1 MSTVTMR
8 KRPLP
13 GSATARVWEIADDLL
28 RRRGALPSGR
38 EVADL
43 YVAEGGNE
51 GTAFTQYSH
60 WKKAYQNHFKRGSTA
75 PKPEE
80 GRVLQLRVDP
90 AGRLVIPQDALAG
103 MELGPD
109 GRVTARLQDG
119 ELMLMSPRVALRR
132 LRKAARELAPEGM
145 AVVDEF
151 IAEKRREAELE

>member
-1 MSTVTMR
+1 MR

-28 RRRGALPSGR
+28 RRRGSLPGGR
-38 EVADL
+38 EVVDL

-60 WKKAYQNHFKRGSTA
+60 WKKAYQNHFKRGSAA
-75 PKPEE
+75 PRPQGDQALK
-80 GRVLQLRVDP
+80 LNVDP
-90 AGRLVIPQDALAG
+90 SGRLTIPAEALVG

-109 GRVTARLQDG
+109 GRVTARLEDG
-119 ELMLMSPRVALRR
+119 ELRLMSPRVALRR
-132 LRKAARELAPEGM
+132 LRKAARDVAPEGM